1 MPLKC
6 GGKGTPTF
14 VRCVPQ
20 VQVGAGTPF
29 AEGLTLMRR
38 FALSGLAVCFV
49 LLGTAPAQ
57 AAAASVRQ
65 VYAPMWMTDF
75 VKQEPCL
82 MTVAAPAAA
91 DENCIP
97 WTRRENAA
105 PTLDEATGRLYLGGS
120 DGKLH
125 SISARDGTHV
135 FRVDLP
141 GFLQSKPTLSQS
153 ALYFG
158 TSEGRVLRVAASD
171 GEIGWNVQV
180 DAEVLEPVVV
190 HEETIYAVTGLETI
204 YAIDKNNGE
213 IRWLQKHPLPTGI
226 TLRGQAKPLVV
237 KQPKSEGMQ
246 TSVYVGHSDGQ
257 LSVLD
262 GETGQVLD
270 VLSLAAG
277 EGFLDVDA
285 DPILHGGQIIAA
297 SHGQG
302 VFAIHAADMRS
313 AWRYD
318 EPGIVRLASG
328 GPQRVIAAGAG
339 KVIGLDSRTG
349 EERWRFTFPK
359 GAPTRPVVKGGR
371 VHIGS
376 DRGALYILDAYS
388 GEPLQ
393 YFGSSLGFAAEPELH
408 ADGLFVVSVP
418 GTLFALSNAHP
429 GNIAPRALPRRP
441 KLNP

>member
-1 MPLKC
+1 
-6 GGKGTPTF
+6 
-14 VRCVPQ
+14 
-20 VQVGAGTPF
+20 
-29 AEGLTLMRR
+29 MRR
-38 FALSGLAVCFV
+38 CAVSGLAISCV
-49 LLGTAPAQ
+49 LLTAVSSW
-57 AAAASVRQ
+57 AAPASVRQ
-65 VYAPMWMTDF
+65 VYAPMWMRDF
-75 VKQEPCL
+75 VAQEPCL

-105 PTLDEATGRLYLGGS
+105 PALDEASGRLFLGGS

-135 FRVDLP
+135 YRVDLP
-141 GFLQSKPTLSQS
+141 GFLQSRPTLSDE

-158 TSEGRVLRVAASD
+158 TTEGRVLRLAKLD
-171 GEIGWNVQV
+171 GRTEWQVQV
-180 DAEVLEPVVV
+180 DAEVLESVVL
-190 HEETIYAVTGLETI
+190 HNDTIYAVTGLETV
-204 YAIDKNNGE
+204 YAIDKDSGT
-213 IRWLQKHPLPTGI
+213 IRWMQKHPLPTGI

-237 KQPKSEGMQ
+237 EQQRAEGMQ

-257 LSVLD
+257 LSILD
-262 GETGQVLD
+262 GETGQVMD
-270 VLSLAAG
+270 ALSLAGG

-285 DPILHGGQIIAA
+285 DPVLHSGLVVAA

-302 VFAIHAADMRS
+302 VFAINPSDLRS
-313 AWRYD
+313 VWRYD

-328 GPQRVIAAGAG
+328 GPQRIIAAGAG
-339 KVIGLDSRTG
+339 KVIGLDASSG

-388 GEPLQ
+388 GTPLQ
-393 YFGSSLGFAAEPELH
+393 YFGSSLGFAAAPELH
-408 ADGLFVVSVP
+408 ADGLFAVSVP

-429 GNIAPRALPRRP
+429 GNIAPRSAPRRL
-441 KLNP
+441 KLAP